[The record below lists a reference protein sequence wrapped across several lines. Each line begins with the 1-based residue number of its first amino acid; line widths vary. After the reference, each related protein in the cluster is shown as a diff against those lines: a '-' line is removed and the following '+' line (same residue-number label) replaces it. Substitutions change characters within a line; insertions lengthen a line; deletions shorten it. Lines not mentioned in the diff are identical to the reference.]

1 MPSLSS
7 SAFQQWFS
15 VPCDWD
21 HLASASI
28 DESDDGQA
36 LGAWLLDLP
45 GARTLS
51 ISLCGAEQKLK
62 LGFPCAPFSPDS
74 TLPTRAPEPLIDE
87 LRTAFGWA
95 LHLDT
100 PPPGA
105 EAWRRVLVP
114 RAGVPFVRL
123 GDPVLM
129 HFRSLQA
136 DLAERGL
143 PLELRVDLTWDCCSA
158 ELAEDARLAMRA
170 AMRRRRPRKEVVQ
183 LIRLWMKTVR
193 LRTVIRIHAAAD
205 PGRLVEARV
214 VRALS
219 RDLVAPL
226 TTAAQAKACL
236 ATPDVLF
243 GLLSLCSLAESKSGE
258 APADT
263 QADAV
268 RALMAEVPF

>member
-1 MPSLSS
+1 MGAAPRH
-7 SAFQQWFS
+7 AAAGWRR
-15 VPCDWD
+15 
-21 HLASASI
+21 LA
-28 DESDDGQA
+28 
-36 LGAWLLDLP
+36 P
-45 GARTLS
+45 GAGAAGGRTVCAAGRSGADALS
-51 ISLCGAEQKLK
+51 K
-62 LGFPCAPFSPDS
+62 
-74 TLPTRAPEPLIDE
+74 
-87 LRTAFGWA
+87 
-95 LHLDT
+95 
-100 PPPGA
+100 
-105 EAWRRVLVP
+105 
-114 RAGVPFVRL
+114 
-123 GDPVLM
+123 
-129 HFRSLQA
+129 SLQA

-158 ELAEDARLAMRA
+158 ELAEDTRLAMRA
-170 AMRRRRPRKEVVQ
+170 AMRRRRPRKVVVQ

-258 APADT
+258 APADGQT
-263 QADAV
+263 DAV